1 MGQERPVMKKIIVHV
16 LPWFFIIAGFA
27 YVIHEAYQDNRQGSE
42 WLVVSRVLVA
52 DATQGQPV
60 KLFVDREIK
69 KDFTGTWSVNVRRVT
84 ADALEIACTA
94 SGGGLYR
101 KQATLPTPLTLDWWT
116 FPVRCDLPPG
126 QYVLDT
132 VWRIQAASDRVKLV
146 TASSRI
152 FTIHP

>member
-1 MGQERPVMKKIIVHV
+1 MKAFLKNA
-16 LPWFFIIAGFA
+16 LPWVFIVAGIGYALNEF
-27 YVIHEAYQDNRQGSE
+27 YQDNRTGDE
-42 WLVVSRVLVA
+42 WLTVSRVLVA
-52 DATQGQPV
+52 DTRQGQPI

-69 KDFTGTWSVNVRRVT
+69 KDFTATWSVNIRRVS
-84 ADALEIACTA
+84 ADALEIVCTA

-101 KQATLPTPLTLDWWT
+101 KEATLPTPLTLDWWT

-132 VWRIQAASDRVKLV
+132 VWRIQAASDRTKPV
-146 TASSRI
+146 TASSRV